1 VFWASLDFMAL
12 SAVPYGS
19 GLDLGGTVVC
29 LCLVN
34 HPKSECFWVARAF
47 SAYVGS
53 LGSGENMAF
62 PEGNPCVF
70 TVGPGQEM
78 KDKVIMTV
86 EKVGS
91 EETSRRW
98 PSNVKYP
105 DKKNGFGSSDPVLYD
120 PYLDPRFTHKIRC
133 FIMFYPTCCYLY

>member
-1 VFWASLDFMAL
+1 MGL
-12 SAVPYGS
+12 SAVPHGN

-29 LCLVN
+29 LCRVN

-53 LGSGENMAF
+53 LGSGVNMAF

-86 EKVGS
+86 EKVG
-91 EETSRRW
+91 
-98 PSNVKYP
+98 V
-105 DKKNGFGSSDPVLYD
+105 
-120 PYLDPRFTHKIRC
+120 
-133 FIMFYPTCCYLY
+133 